1 MDTAPPVPSTRPP
14 AALVIAGG
22 RSSRFGGDKLQAR
35 LGGRTLLDGTMQA
48 VAGCE
53 PIVLVSATW
62 PSTAAGVV
70 AVSEHPR
77 WGGPAA
83 AVAAGVAA
91 LPAEVEETLIVA
103 ADLADPEAAVAALL
117 AVESGLLADDDGR
130 AQWLLARVPTAALR
144 ERIARLQAEGG
155 VSGRPARAILGE
167 LGLALVRAPAGTIAD
182 IDLQEDLERAKEHR

>member
-1 MDTAPPVPSTRPP
+1 MDTAPPVPSARPP

-62 PSTAAGVV
+62 PRTATGVV

-155 VSGRPARAILGE
+155 ASGRPARAILGE